1 MSTLHLN
8 RNRAAIT
15 VGILLVVFV
24 SYHLAV
30 PGTPPVLVAAP
41 KPAAHTDPNAMTLA
55 MPDGAPIPISSS
67 VPAPTENPIAP
78 LKVEPLPPP
87 PDPLLAVHQ
96 KDLDD
101 IKSLQDQIGGLKGLL
116 ADANDKAAMW
126 QSILVQ
132 QDTLLDVF
140 STALPDLPVYRQNVY
155 VVISL
160 PQGTFNFNSTKLS
173 DASQRRLALIAKIF
187 NRYDGIFYLGI
198 EGHTDNVP
206 VKAGGKYADN
216 VAIGMARANRAY
228 QVLLQAGVAPEKMA
242 VISWGAALPA
252 VAHAKQQADPANR
265 RVELVFAPQ
274 RAIEHP
280 EPVASLLTPDV
291 RARLR
296 AYSESFLQ
304 NRGMLHL
311 GPSGQL
317 EPPPQPQ
324 PPQTAYTLRQ

>member
-1 MSTLHLN
+1 MES
-8 RNRAAIT
+8 
-15 VGILLVVFV
+15 
-24 SYHLAV
+24 
-30 PGTPPVLVAAP
+30 PV
-41 KPAAHTDPNAMTLA
+41 
-55 MPDGAPIPISSS
+55 
-67 VPAPTENPIAP
+67 ENQV
-78 LKVEPLPPP
+78 KVQIQV
-87 PDPLLAVHQ
+87 PDPLILQHQ
-96 KDLDD
+96 TDLLSM
-101 IKSLQDQIGGLKGLL
+101 KSMQDQIGTLKLQL

-132 QDTLLDVF
+132 QDTLVDVF
-140 STALPDLPVYRQNVY
+140 STAIPDLPVYRQNVY

-160 PQGTFNFNSTKLS
+160 PQAAFNFNSTKIS
-173 DASQRRLALIAKIF
+173 EASQRRLALIAKIF

-216 VAIGMARANRAY
+216 VALGMARANRAY

-242 VISWGAALPA
+242 VISWGAALP
-252 VAHAKQQADPANR
+252 VVPHAKQQADPANR

-296 AYSESFLQ
+296 AYSEAFLN
-304 NRGMLHL
+304 NRNILHL
-311 GPSGQL
+311 GVTHLQAPQTSSV
-317 EPPPQPQ
+317 PPASSS
-324 PPQTAYTLRQ
+324 QTAYTQGH